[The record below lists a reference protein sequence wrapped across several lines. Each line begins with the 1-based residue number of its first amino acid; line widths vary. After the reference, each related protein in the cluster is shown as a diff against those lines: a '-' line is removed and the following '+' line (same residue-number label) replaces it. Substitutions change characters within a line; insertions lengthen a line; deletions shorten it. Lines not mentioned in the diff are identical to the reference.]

1 LTGCLRGLGALP
13 SAPFIQ
19 KASNLLS
26 LLNIDEA
33 QESNQSRADQ
43 INPKIPL
50 DVTLGTV
57 ASRSC
62 GSNHEALT
70 GHKLRSDKDRKTRP
84 LVILGIAGA
93 SLLQCQ
99 ERRNLTMARFDVS
112 VQRYRNAAV
121 YIEANTEDEAK
132 ELARKKV
139 GEMLQNG
146 MFWGE
151 EYYVI
156 TGAF

>member
-1 LTGCLRGLGALP
+1 
-13 SAPFIQ
+13 
-19 KASNLLS
+19 
-26 LLNIDEA
+26 
-33 QESNQSRADQ
+33 
-43 INPKIPL
+43 
-50 DVTLGTV
+50 
-57 ASRSC
+57 
-62 GSNHEALT
+62 
-70 GHKLRSDKDRKTRP
+70 
-84 LVILGIAGA
+84 
-93 SLLQCQ
+93 
-99 ERRNLTMARFDVS
+99 MARFDVS

-156 TGAF
+156 TDASLVHLNKARRRS